1 MIQNWWLDSDVWPDM
16 VHEGFVKDLDVKFVG
31 FKK

>member
-1 MIQNWWLDSDVWPDM
+1 LDSDVWPDM